1 MCNGRKLK
9 LYNFK
14 TLTRLK
20 SGMGMSTN
28 ILFLPKNTSRN
39 GAKMSPAVMSLAN
52 DALNTLVSIK
62 EACSRR
68 QCQITAGE
76 AAHTRRPLRT
86 TTIN

>member
-52 DALNTLVSIK
+52 DAI
-62 EACSRR
+62 
-68 QCQITAGE
+68 
-76 AAHTRRPLRT
+76 
-86 TTIN
+86 